1 MMGYA
6 LFSQTQKMVQL
17 KKLEKLHKGN
27 ARFYIAECDKASL
40 QGPRSTCTLS
50 NAASSDIL
58 SARGNLVAKKQKNN
72 LSKRTCAVYTFQ
84 KNTQQIWVSKKTF
97 YRVLECHRS
106 DLIQRFF
113 AATKNENT

>member
-1 MMGYA
+1 MGYA
-6 LFSQTQKMVQL
+6 LFSQTQNMVQL

-27 ARFYIAECDKASL
+27 ARFYIAECDKAPL

-58 SARGNLVAKKQKNN
+58 SARGSLVAKKQKNN

-84 KNTQQIWVSKKTF
+84 KKHTANLGVEKKLFIGSWNVIGQI
-97 YRVLECHRS
+97 
-106 DLIQRFF
+106 
-113 AATKNENT
+113 